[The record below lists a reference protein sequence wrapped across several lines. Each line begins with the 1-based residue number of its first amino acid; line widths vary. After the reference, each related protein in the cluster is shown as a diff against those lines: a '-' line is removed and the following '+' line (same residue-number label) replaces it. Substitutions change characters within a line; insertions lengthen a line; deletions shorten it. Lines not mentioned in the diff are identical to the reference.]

1 MQANK
6 EVFHSFLPNPAFY
19 LWPKN
24 RVPGTNSPIQTTT
37 SERTLKKMR
46 LQYYNILITLISS
59 SPWGEIV
66 PRDGVISNSFGDG
79 IMVLPV
85 SLMLLSIKLSRLRV
99 SSFIQ
104 PSAGTRTLN
113 VMGMSEVLTSVHSRV
128 FTKPT
133 RKGWQEHQKKILIS
147 SWSCFLII

>member
-6 EVFHSFLPNPAFY
+6 EAFHSFLPNPSFY

-37 SERTLKKMR
+37 SKRTLQKIPR
-46 LQYYNILITLISS
+46 QYYNILITLISS